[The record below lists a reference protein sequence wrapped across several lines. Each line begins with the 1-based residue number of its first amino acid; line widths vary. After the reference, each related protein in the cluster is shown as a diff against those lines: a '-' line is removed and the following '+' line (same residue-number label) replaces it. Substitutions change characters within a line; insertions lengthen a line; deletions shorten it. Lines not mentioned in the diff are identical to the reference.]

1 LSVPC
6 PKKTFASARR
16 RALAAM
22 SVRTVVRRALCDNS
36 LMTRGYSWLG
46 WGLAAASAALAGFW
60 VAHQVDSS
68 VPPLASGT
76 WFPTARATGEFVLT
90 SDTGRAFTARDLQ
103 GHPTLVFFGYTH
115 CPDVCPTTLVTLA
128 AAKKSAAL
136 PDLRVLFVSVDP
148 GRDTPAALALYVH
161 AFDPDFTG
169 ATGDALEIAR
179 IAQKF
184 GVAVARV
191 DLPGGDYMM
200 DHSAAVF
207 LLDRRAQ
214 IVAVFTPPF
223 EVAPLA
229 ADLRRIA
236 PRLHG

>member
-1 LSVPC
+1 MML
-6 PKKTFASARR
+6 RR
-16 RALAAM
+16 SWIAWSLAAG
-22 SVRTVVRRALCDNS
+22 C
-36 LMTRGYSWLG
+36 
-46 WGLAAASAALAGFW
+46 AALAGYW
-60 VAHQVDSS
+60 VARQVDSA
-68 VPPLASGT
+68 PLRLASGT
-76 WFPTARATGEFVLT
+76 WFPKPRPIGALTLTAHTGKTLT
-90 SDTGRAFTARDLQ
+90 ERDLT
-103 GHPTLVFFGYTH
+103 GHPTLVFFGFTH
-115 CPDVCPTTLVTLA
+115 CPNVCPTTLARLA
-128 AAKKSAAL
+128 EIKRSAAL

-148 GRDTPAALALYVH
+148 GRDTPAVLALYVH

-223 EVAPLA
+223 EVPPFA
-229 ADLRRIA
+229 ADLRHVA
-236 PRLHG
+236 ARLHG